1 MITGEINLEGG
12 LVPTMTNNAM
22 MIIEHSQEF
31 QTNQE
36 MMTQYMGDTRAIR
49 GLEPGSIDVST
60 DARVG
65 VIKRESEPI

>member
-1 MITGEINLEGG
+1 MITGEMNLEGG

-36 MMTQYMGDTRAIR
+36 MMTQYMSDTRAIR
-49 GLEPGSIDVST
+49 GLNQGT
-60 DARVG
+60 GARAN
-65 VIKRESEPI
+65 